1 MATIYRVNMTDLS
14 VCAEEPGDN
23 IKGMGGR
30 GLTSTIVA
38 SEVPPSCHPLSADNK
53 LVIAPGTL
61 TGTGAPCSGR
71 LSAGAKSPLT
81 RTIKEANSGG
91 MAAIGLAT
99 CGVQAIVLEGKPAD
113 GKLYRLVVTANDV
126 KVQPADDLAGLGN
139 YDTVA
144 KQFDEFGEKI
154 SCVSIGQAGEMRATG
169 ASIAVTD
176 VEGRPTRH
184 CGRGGLGAVMGS
196 KGVKVIIVD
205 PTDGKRPKPTD
216 SDAFKKGVSKFNDAL
231 KGHPLTGEGL
241 PKYGTN
247 ALANVINAA
256 GAYPTRNFSD
266 GQFEGTEPISGERQH
281 DVIVERGGEIAH
293 ACHRGCTIRCSRTY
307 VDKDGEFIT
316 KGPEYETIWAHG
328 ADCGIDDLDAIARM
342 DRMDDDLGLD
352 TIETGATIGVAMEA
366 GIIPFGDADAA
377 IGLLEEVAK
386 GTPLG
391 RLIASGAETLGKAYG
406 VTRVPTVK
414 GQAMPA
420 YDPRA
425 VQGIGVT
432 YATSTMGAD
441 HTAGYAVAP
450 NVLGVGGDVDPLKP
464 DGQVDLSRN
473 LQIATAAID
482 TSGLCLFVAFAVL
495 DDPATME
502 GICEMLS
509 GLYGREITAD
519 DFLDFG
525 KKTLA
530 AERAFNAAAG
540 FTAADDRLPDFF
552 REEQLPPHNVTFGVS
567 DDELDKVFEGIE

>member
-14 VCAEEPGDN
+14 VRAEEPEDSL
-23 IKGMGGR
+23 KGMGGR

-38 SEVPPSCHPLSADNK
+38 KEVPPSCHPLSAENK
-53 LVIAPGTL
+53 LVLAPGTL

-91 MAAIGLAT
+91 MAAIALAT
-99 CGVQAIVLEGKPAD
+99 CGVQAIVLEGEPAD
-113 GKLYRLVVTANDV
+113 GKLRRLVVTADGV
-126 KVQPADDLAGLGN
+126 GIQPADDLAGLGN

-144 KQFDEFGEKI
+144 KQFDEFGDKI
-154 SCVSIGQAGEMRATG
+154 SCISIGQAGEMRSSG

-196 KGVKVIIVD
+196 KGVKVIVVD
-205 PTDGKRPKPTD
+205 PTAGKRPKPVD
-216 SDAFKKGVSKFNDAL
+216 STPFKQGVSKFNEAL
-231 KGHPLTGEGL
+231 KGHALTGEGL

-256 GAYPTRNFSD
+256 GAYPTRNFSN

-281 DVIVERGGEIAH
+281 DVILERGGEIAH

-307 VDKDGEFIT
+307 VDENGKFIT

-377 IGLLEEVAK
+377 MGLLEEVAK

-391 RLIASGAETLGKAYG
+391 RLIASGAEVLGRTYG
-406 VTRVPTVK
+406 VTRIPTVK

-450 NVLGVGGDVDPLKP
+450 NVLGVGGSVDPLKP

-495 DDPATME
+495 DDPAAME

-519 DFLDFG
+519 DFLEFG
-525 KKTLA
+525 KRTLA

-552 REEQLPPHNVTFGVS
+552 RKEQLPPHNVTFGVP
-567 DDELDKVFEGIE
+567 DDELDQVFEGIE

>member
-1 MATIYRVNMTDLS
+1 MADLS
-14 VCAEEPGDN
+14 VRAEEPGDN
-23 IKGMGGR
+23 IRGMGGR

-38 SEVPPSCHPLSADNK
+38 SEVPASCHPLSADNK

-113 GKLYRLVVTANDV
+113 SKLYRLVVTSDDV
-126 KVQPADDLAGLGN
+126 KIQPADDLAGLGN

-144 KQFDEFGEKI
+144 KQFDEFGDKI

-196 KGVKVIIVD
+196 KGVKVIVVD
-205 PTDGKRPKPTD
+205 PTDGKRPKPAD
-216 SDAFKKGVSKFNDAL
+216 SDAFKKGVSKFNAAL

-307 VDKDGEFIT
+307 VDENGEFIT

-377 IGLLEEVAK
+377 FGLLEEVAK

-502 GICEMLS
+502 GICEMLG
-509 GLYGREITAD
+509 GLYGREFTAD

-552 REEQLPPHNVTFGVS
+552 REEQLPPHNVTFEVP
-567 DDELDKVFEGIE
+567 DDELDRVFEGIE

>member
-14 VCAEEPGDN
+14 VRAEEPGDN
-23 IKGMGGR
+23 IKGLGGR

-38 SEVPPSCHPLSADNK
+38 SEVPPSCHPLSAENK
-53 LVIAPGTL
+53 LVVAPGTL

-91 MAAIGLAT
+91 MAAIALAT

-113 GKLYRLVVTANDV
+113 GKLYRLVVTPDDV
-126 KVQPADDLAGLGN
+126 KVQPADDIAGLGN

-144 KQFDEFGEKI
+144 KQFEEFGDKI
-154 SCVSIGQAGEMRATG
+154 SCISIGQAGEMRATG

-196 KGVKVIIVD
+196 KGVKVIVVD
-205 PTDGKRPKPTD
+205 PTDGKRPKPAD
-216 SDAFKKGVSKFNDAL
+216 SDAFKKGVSKFNEAL

-256 GAYPTRNFSD
+256 GAYPTRNFSN
-266 GQFEGTEPISGERQH
+266 GQFEGTEPISGEHQH

-307 VDKDGEFIT
+307 VDENGEFVT

-377 IGLLEEVAK
+377 LGLLEEVAK

-450 NVLGVGGDVDPLKP
+450 NVLGVGGDIDPLRP

-495 DDPATME
+495 DDPAAME

-519 DFLDFG
+519 DFLAFG

-552 REEQLPPHNVTFGVS
+552 RKEQLPPHNVTFGVS
-567 DDELDKVFEGIE
+567 DDELDQVFEGIE